1 MGKKADASY
10 CDVELQTV
18 YRIESMVSVDERGQ
32 MVLPKTIRD
41 KMDIKAGEKLALVT
55 CEKNGKVCCA
65 YLIKNEQLGEL
76 VKGIIPK

>member
-1 MGKKADASY
+1 MGKKDDAT
-10 CDVELQTV
+10 CCNTVVETKYQV
-18 YRIESMVSVDERGQ
+18 ESMIAVDERGQ
-32 MVLPKTIRD
+32 MVLPKTLRD
-41 KMDIKAGEKLALVT
+41 KMGIKAGEKLALVT

>member
-1 MGKKADASY
+1 MGKKDDATC
-10 CDVELQTV
+10 CDTVVETKYQV
-18 YRIESMVSVDERGQ
+18 ESMIAVDERGQ
-32 MVLPKTIRD
+32 MVLPKTLRD
-41 KMDIKAGEKLALVT
+41 KMGIKAGEKLALVT

>member
-1 MGKKADASY
+1 MGKKEKDSCCDALL
-10 CDVELQTV
+10 ETV
-18 YRIESMVSVDERGQ
+18 YKVESMVAVDERGQ

-41 KMDIKAGEKLALVT
+41 KMDIRPGEKLALVT

-76 VKGIIPK
+76 VKDIIPK

>member
-1 MGKKADASY
+1 MGKKQDDSCCDAML
-10 CDVELQTV
+10 ETV
-18 YRIESMVSVDERGQ
+18 YKVESMIAVDERGQ

-41 KMDIKAGEKLALVT
+41 KMGIKAGEKLALVT
-55 CEKNGKVCCA
+55 CEKNGKICCA